1 MMDKRE
7 NNNFMTDFVFI
18 DYSPNRRI
26 IDDQQPIDDFEL
38 CKCYFCISFFEQLI
52 LKNKKM
58 VGKKKVLL
66 AGFYI
71 VKATDHCINKDT
83 QNILDSLTSLSL
95 AKAYYSLFQP
105 EHFRCWRYYCHLKHM
120 IMHTIMDRGDK
131 YKYLNSELKLD
142 EFEEKGSPHPFYEE
156 WLKNTTYLK
165 TFYLKKIIY
174 YKYYR

>member
-52 LKNKKM
+52 LKMKKM
-58 VGKKKVLL
+58 AENKKVLF

-71 VKATDHCINKDT
+71 VPATDHCINKDT
-83 QNILDSLTSLSL
+83 QSILDSLTSLSL

-105 EHFRCWRYYCHLKHM
+105 EHFRCWCYYCHLKHM
-120 IMHTIMDRGDK
+120 IMYTIMDRGDK
-131 YKYLNSELKLD
+131 YKYLHGELKL
-142 EFEEKGSPHPFYEE
+142 EE
-156 WLKNTTYLK
+156 
-165 TFYLKKIIY
+165 I
-174 YKYYR
+174 